1 MYCIVVLIRIA
12 LFGYGRGA
20 GRGSARNT
28 GTDREWQAAEGAA
41 TIGEALPIAPVAEA
55 WEVRR
60 LDISKKHEQTLAIL
74 AQLGAHMK
82 PKDAK

>member
-1 MYCIVVLIRIA
+1 M
-12 LFGYGRGA
+12 
-20 GRGSARNT
+20 
-28 GTDREWQAAEGAA
+28 AAEGAA

-74 AQLGAHMK
+74 AQVG
-82 PKDAK
+82 PKAPTYSRRLDVNDVTTKF

>member
-1 MYCIVVLIRIA
+1 M
-12 LFGYGRGA
+12 
-20 GRGSARNT
+20 
-28 GTDREWQAAEGAA
+28 AAEGAA